1 MSKLSKPIT
10 TPCISDTL
18 KAIPL
23 GEQRTFAAVDLG
35 SLATV
40 RVAASRLNAWDVS
53 CRYNVTTDDNG
64 VTMTISKT
72 LKDNI

>member
-23 GEQRTFAAVDLG
+23 GERRTFSAVALG
-35 SLATV
+35 NFASV
-40 RVAASRLNAWDVS
+40 RAVASRLNAWDVT
-53 CRYNVTTDDNG
+53 CRYNVITEDNG

-72 LKDNI
+72 LKDNL